1 MKRSIYL
8 RTFVQLGFLGFLTWI
23 GYRHQVLG
31 GGPEGTPTVDALCP
45 FGGLEGL
52 WGFLNS
58 GVWLRRLAP
67 SSLVLLVVVGVMTL
81 LFGRVFCGW
90 ICPLGTLGEWTSRAA
105 RKAGIRAR
113 ELPSVVDK
121 PLRWLKYVIG
131 AAIIAWTWKLGT
143 LVWRDY
149 DPWVAWMHLSAFLTE
164 VAEKPWS
171 FVVLFGAVIGA
182 SLFVERFWCRYLC
195 PLGALLA
202 VGQKFAF
209 IRIHRSDESC
219 ICCHRCGAVC
229 PVGLDPEASG
239 KVSSAE
245 CIACGRCAEACPVK
259 ETLFFGVGKRILSVT
274 AVGVAAMVL
283 FFGSYALARYW
294 GVWQTYAAPPAT
306 LRGAAATEGIYGWMS
321 VEQIAETLHLS
332 PDEVIE
338 LGGLDPDIPKNVPV
352 KEIEGVDDEA
362 FRERLSEALE
372 TESQPGQ
379 GGAPNPDELRG
390 SVTMA
395 EIEQTYDI
403 DGEELFREAGWP
415 ADGDRTVKLKDL
427 AEEYGKE
434 VSEIRE
440 ALKKL
445 LAR

>member
-1 MKRSIYL
+1 MKRSRLIRSL
-8 RTFVQLGFLGFLTWI
+8 VQLGFLGFLTWV

-31 GGPEGTPTVDALCP
+31 GGSEGIPTVDALCP

-52 WGFLNS
+52 WGFMTS

-81 LFGRVFCGW
+81 IFGRVFCGW
-90 ICPLGTLGEWTSRAA
+90 ICPLGTLGEWTAWAA

-113 ELPSVVDK
+113 ELPAAVDR
-121 PLRWLKYVIG
+121 PLRWLKYIILV
-131 AAIIAWTWKLGT
+131 AIIAGTWKVGT

-164 VAEKPWS
+164 VTEKPWS

-202 VGQKFAF
+202 IGQKIAF
-209 IRIHRSDESC
+209 IRIRRNAESC
-219 ICCHRCGAVC
+219 IHCHRCGKVC
-229 PVGLDPEASG
+229 PVGLDPESSES
-239 KVSSAE
+239 VTSAE

-259 ETLFFGVGKRILSVT
+259 DTLFFGAGKKFFSVT
-274 AVGVAAMVL
+274 TVGVAALVL
-283 FFGSYALARYW
+283 FFGGYGIARY
-294 GVWQTYAAPPAT
+294 GGFWQTYAAPPAT
-306 LRGAAATEGIYGWMS
+306 LGGAAATEGVYGWMT

-332 PDEVIE
+332 PENVIE
-338 LGGLDPDIPKNVPV
+338 LGGLDPDIPRDVPV
-352 KEIEGVDDEA
+352 KNIEGVDDEA
-362 FRERLSEALE
+362 LRERLAEALE
-372 TESQPGQ
+372 TESPLEQRGE
-379 GGAPNPDELRG
+379 PNPDELRG

-395 EIEQTYDI
+395 EIEQMYGI
-403 DGEELFREAGWP
+403 DGEELFMAAGWP
-415 ADGDRTVKLKDL
+415 ADSDRTVKLKDL

-434 VSEIRE
+434 VSEIRA
-440 ALKKL
+440 ALKEL